1 MIYLYAQKI
10 HLDIFANDEGDSWL
24 DRNGVEGDQQ
34 EMFRNAAAYENEMFP
49 PGGLAFS
56 VSDELIFPNK
66 STPTNQD
73 GAVPPLPPV
82 YAPKSSLGPA
92 AQRQ

>member
-10 HLDIFANDEGDSWL
+10 HLDIFAKGSWL
-24 DRNGVEGDQQ
+24 DTCRNGVEGDQQ